1 MRASDNCVPRGIP
14 SLSKNF
20 TFICGED
27 DFLVSIEGK
36 KAFETMNAELMD
48 DLSREVIDGNAGKA
62 DEVVQVVARFIAA
75 AQTLSLF
82 GEKKTVWLR
91 GVTFLA
97 DSVTG
102 RAADTLEALERL
114 QEFLET
120 VDPQSVN
127 VLITASPVDRRRSF
141 YKWVE
146 KTGIFQFLKS
156 GNAKDLGLHIQKEL
170 QPMGVEIAPDALS
183 LLLEKVCGNAR
194 LALAESVKLATYVS
208 GAGSGR
214 IEEVDVR
221 EMVPD
226 PFEGDFFET
235 TDVFFTGDLSG
246 TLDSLRRYFFT
257 NKEARPLLA
266 SLQSRNRLLIQLRT
280 LLDGGEIA
288 VGYKGVDKGTLES
301 AGERYL
307 SHYGESKA
315 KSPLN
320 VFTQNPWY
328 LGKIAQ
334 QAGHLKLRKLVD
346 FQVAFVDTFKELVR
360 RSKEHEEVMQALAI
374 RCLG

>member
-1 MRASDNCVPRGIP
+1 M
-14 SLSKNF
+14 SKNF

-27 DFLVSIEGK
+27 DFLVSVEGK
-36 KAFETMNAELMD
+36 KAFEAMTAGVLD
-48 DLSREVIDGNAGKA
+48 DLSREVIDGNAGKV
-62 DEVVQVVARFIAA
+62 DDVLQSVAHFIAA

-82 GEKKTVWLR
+82 GEKKTVWFR
-91 GVTFLA
+91 GVTFLS

-114 QEFLET
+114 QDFLET

-127 VLITASPVDRRRSF
+127 ILITASPVDRRRSF

-146 KTGIFQFLKS
+146 KTGVFQFLKS

-170 QPMGVEIAPDALS
+170 RPMGIEIGPDAMN

-208 GAGSGR
+208 GESGGR
-214 IEEVDVR
+214 IEEADVR

-226 PFEGDFFET
+226 PLEGDFFET
-235 TDVFFTGDLSG
+235 TDVFFTGNLSG

-288 VGYKGVDKGTLES
+288 IGYKGVDKGALERAS
-301 AGERYL
+301 EKYL
-307 SHYGESKA
+307 CHYGDPKA

-346 FQVAFVDTFKELVR
+346 FQVAFIDAFKELVS